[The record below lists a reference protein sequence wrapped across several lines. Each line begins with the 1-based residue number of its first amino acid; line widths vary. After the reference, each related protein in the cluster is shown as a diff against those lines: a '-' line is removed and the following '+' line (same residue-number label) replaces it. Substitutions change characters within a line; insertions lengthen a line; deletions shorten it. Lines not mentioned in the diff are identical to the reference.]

1 MIKKILFFLFFSIIS
16 LAQQVELKS
25 VEKVI
30 INDEEKS
37 TISISQNYDKKT
49 RKLEVLYI
57 EKGLN
62 PYTSKT
68 FIQYDKD
75 GKKELSNEEYRY
87 NPSTQKWE
95 KDNKTVTTY
104 KNNKEIVRTYDA
116 KENKWN
122 EYMKYENENTR
133 NSHTS
138 ITYSFQNKKWLPL
151 TKTYILLNK
160 NKENT
165 LIEDYT
171 WNKNNKKWELEA
183 KTEYTYN
190 QEGELEETVIYKKE
204 DNWVAKQKLKYYTDN
219 KGNEIYSD
227 LFLENGEWIEQ
238 DKTVTEF
245 DKVNNKKVA
254 ITQQLNKET
263 KQLENTR
270 RFIQTYKNDMVEQE
284 VQYSWDKDEKKWYKN
299 YEQIYFYNENKKLIR
314 QQAFFNDGSGVQFT
328 YKFDKNGNNIEILTE
343 NLNTK
348 TKLWKNYEK
357 TEYLYDLSIEKD
369 EVIDRG
375 HIIDEKEEEDSVN
388 LILEKKYYLYDGK
401 KWILTKK
408 TKYLYD
414 KK

>member
-1 MIKKILFFLFFSIIS
+1 MIRKIIFFLFFSIIS

-30 INDEEKS
+30 INDKEKS

-75 GKKELSNEEYRY
+75 GKKELNNEEYRY

-183 KTEYTYN
+183 KSVYTYN
-190 QEGELEETVIYKKE
+190 QDGKLKEIVGYKKE
-204 DNWVAKQKLKYYTDN
+204 NNWIANQKLKYYTD
-219 KGNEIYSD
+219 
-227 LFLENGEWIEQ
+227 ENGNKVYSNFLFEDGKWIEQ
-238 DKTVTEF
+238 DRTVSEE
-245 DKVNNKKVA
+245 DKLNNKKISV
-254 ITQQLNKET
+254 TQKLNQET
-263 KQLENTR
+263 KKLENYYHS
-270 RFIQTYKNDMVEQE
+270 IETYKNDMIEQE
-284 VQYSWDKDEKKWYKN
+284 LVYFWDKDKKDWKKSN
-299 YEQIYFYNENKKLIR
+299 EQNYFYNEDKKLIR
-314 QQAFFNDGSGVQFT
+314 KQDFLGDDKGVQFT
-328 YKFDKNGNNIEILTE
+328 YKFDKNGNNIEILIEKFNFQSKTWEATE
-343 NLNTK
+343 K
-348 TKLWKNYEK
+348 I
-357 TEYLYDLSIEKD
+357 EYLYDLSITKD
-369 EVIDRG
+369 KVLNKRNIDDEEVN
-375 HIIDEKEEEDSVN
+375 SVN
-388 LILEKKYYLYDGK
+388 PILEMKHYIYKNG
-401 KWILTKK
+401 KWIVTEQSKYSYSKK
-408 TKYLYD
+408 
-414 KK
+414 

>member
-75 GKKELSNEEYRY
+75 EKKELSNEEYRY

-183 KTEYTYN
+183 KSVYTYN
-190 QEGELEETVIYKKE
+190 QDGKLKEIVGYKKE
-204 DNWVAKQKLKYYTDN
+204 NNWIANQKLKYYTD
-219 KGNEIYSD
+219 
-227 LFLENGEWIEQ
+227 ENGNKVYSNFLFEDGKWIEQ
-238 DKTVTEF
+238 DRTISEE
-245 DKVNNKKVA
+245 DKLNNKK
-254 ITQQLNKET
+254 ITVTQKLNQET
-263 KQLENTR
+263 KKLENYYHS
-270 RFIQTYKNDMVEQE
+270 IETYKNDMIEQE
-284 VQYSWDKDEKKWYKN
+284 LVYFWDKDKKDWKKSN
-299 YEQIYFYNENKKLIR
+299 EQNYFYNENKKLIR
-314 QQAFFNDGSGVQFT
+314 KQDFLGDDKGVQFT
-328 YKFDKNGNNIEILTE
+328 YNFDKNGNNIEILIEEFNFQLKTWEATE
-343 NLNTK
+343 K
-348 TKLWKNYEK
+348 I
-357 TEYLYDLSIEKD
+357 EYLYDLSITKD
-369 EVIDRG
+369 KVLNKRNIDDEEVN
-375 HIIDEKEEEDSVN
+375 SVN
-388 LILEKKYYLYDGK
+388 PILEMKHYIYKNGNWIVTEQSKYSYSKK
-401 KWILTKK
+401 
-408 TKYLYD
+408 
-414 KK
+414 